1 MIKLADTLESLEIEV
16 KHSASGAST
25 EISNLAAAIKNLK
38 DSLSGVPTSLKSL
51 ATSIGSVSKAL
62 SDANIGKINNL
73 AEAINNLNQ
82 TSGMLGEGNQ
92 SLYMLANSMQIIANV
107 KISGKQFENLATGL
121 VQLVTAAEQMDA
133 EAISNLERA
142 CSSLQKLSG
151 VDLKGVGSA
160 LKNTLPEVQGEPV
173 YKNVFQGLIDSGKQ
187 ASAWIKWFLAS
198 LVTGFQ
204 NAFSKIASIA
214 HKGIDPVKKAFAALK
229 DRIKENLKPLTTLMS
244 SIGRIAF
251 YRIIRGAIKAITQAF
266 KEGLEHA
273 YAFSQGIEGE
283 GHRFAEAMDSMKTS
297 SSTMK
302 NQLGSAFISLLAAI
316 APIINAII
324 SLITKLANAI
334 AQLFAAFTGSTYL
347 KAADVPKKWADAAGG
362 AGKAAKEW
370 KNQLLGFDEINRL
383 EEPNNGGGGGGGGI
397 EDPSSMFEDSP
408 INEKIKA
415 FVDSF
420 KAAILAGDWKSA
432 GELLGN
438 KINELFPTNEQ
449 WKSWGQK
456 LGYGLNG
463 AIQTLYYT
471 LKTID
476 FYAMGQGI
484 ANFLNSALEQ
494 IDFTY
499 LGAILVR
506 KITLA
511 LDFLLGFLGNLDW
524 GRVGKSIFDFLMGAI
539 REATEWLQSKD
550 WEQIGQDI
558 YDKFHELIEA
568 IDFAALAKAF
578 FTLLGLAF
586 GALVQILDGFFADVI
601 QGVKDYFQQKFEE
614 CGGDVWEGFKKG
626 ITDAAKGIYE
636 WVKTNMVDPFVNAVK
651 NILGIHSPSTV
662 FEDIGSS
669 IVDGLQNGVSGAF
682 SGFMGTVESLFGGL
696 ISWCQDAHN
705 WIQDVLDGIGLIK
718 NGGIGGFIGGLFG
731 VQQKASGGFVD
742 EGQLFIAREA
752 GAEMVGSIGGR
763 TAVANNDQIV
773 EGIRQGVFEAVMAA
787 NGNGNNNVDVRVYLD
802 SREIKAGQNRLNRAM
817 GVG

>member
-1 MIKLADTLESLEIEV
+1 MADTLESLEIEV
-16 KHSASGAST
+16 KHSATGADA
-25 EISNLAAAIKNLK
+25 EIDKLASSITNLK
-38 DSLSGVPTSLKSL
+38 EALNGTPVALKSL
-51 ATSIGSVSKAL
+51 NTAIKGIK
-62 SDANIGKINNL
+62 DAFKDTAIEKVDKL
-73 AEAINNLNQ
+73 AESLNNLNQ

-92 SLYMLANSMQIIANV
+92 QLYLLANSMQILSNV
-107 KISGKQFENLATGL
+107 KISQKQFENLAYGL
-121 VQLVTAAEQMDA
+121 MQLSSAASNMD
-133 EAISNLERA
+133 ESSISNLERA
-142 CSSLQKLSG
+142 CESLQKLSG

-160 LKNTLPEVQGEPV
+160 LRNTLPEVQGEPV
-173 YKNVFQGLIDSGKQ
+173 YNNLFQGLIDSGKT
-187 ASAWIKWFLAS
+187 ALSWSKWFLS
-198 LVTGFQ
+198 TLVSGFRS
-204 NAFSKIASIA
+204 AFGKIASIA
-214 HKGIDPVKKAFAALK
+214 QKGIEPLKSAFAGLK
-229 DRIKENLKPLTTLMS
+229 DRIKENLKPLSTLLS
-244 SIGRIAF
+244 SLGRIAF
-251 YRIIRGAIKAITQAF
+251 YRIIRGVIKAITQAF
-266 KEGLEHA
+266 KEGLENA

-283 GHRFAEAMDSMKTS
+283 SRRFADAMDSMKTS
-297 SSTMK
+297 SSSMK
-302 NQLGSAFISLLAAI
+302 NQLGSAFISLLTAI

-324 SLITKLANAI
+324 SLITKLADAI
-334 AQLFAAFTGSTYL
+334 SQLFAAFTGSTYL

-383 EEPNNGGGGGGGGI
+383 NEPSNGGGGGGGGVD
-397 EDPSSMFEDSP
+397 DPSSMFEDSP
-408 INEKIKA
+408 IKESIKK
-415 FVDSF
+415 FVDDL
-420 KAAILAGDWKSA
+420 KAAILAGDWKGA
-432 GELLGN
+432 GELIGN
-438 KINELFPTNEQ
+438 KINELLPTPEQ
-449 WKSWGQK
+449 WETWGSK

-476 FYAMGQGI
+476 FYAIGQGI
-484 ANFLNSALEQ
+484 ANFLNGALEQ

-669 IVDGLQNGVSGAF
+669 IIDGLQNGVSGAF

-752 GAEMVGSIGGR
+752 GAEMVGSIGGH

-787 NGNGNNNVDVRVYLD
+787 NSNGNNDVSVKVYLD
-802 SREIKAGQNRLNRAM
+802 SREIRTGQNRINRAM

>member
-1 MIKLADTLESLEIEV
+1 MADTLESLEIEV

-25 EISNLAAAIKNLK
+25 EISNLAAAIKSLK
-38 DSLSGVPTSLKSL
+38 DSLSGVPASLKSL
-51 ATSIGSVSKAL
+51 STSLNSVSKSL
-62 SDANIGKINNL
+62 SDTNIGKITQL

-107 KISGKQFENLATGL
+107 KISGKQFENLAIGL
-121 VQLVTAAEQMDA
+121 KQLVDAAEQMDT
-133 EAISNLERA
+133 EAINNLERA

-198 LVTGFQ
+198 IVTGFQ

-214 HKGIDPVKKAFAALK
+214 HKGIDPVKRAFAALK

-244 SIGRIAF
+244 SLGRIAF

-266 KEGLEHA
+266 KEGLENA
-273 YAFSQGIEGE
+273 YAFSQAIDGE
-283 GHRFAEAMDSMKTS
+283 GHRFAEAMDSMKTA

-324 SLITKLANAI
+324 GLITKLANAI

-420 KAAILAGDWKSA
+420 KAAIMAGDWKSA

-456 LGYGLNG
+456 LGHGLNG

-476 FYAMGQGI
+476 FHAIGEGI

-511 LDFLLGFLGNLDW
+511 LDFLMGFLGTLDW
-524 GRVGKSIFDFLMGAI
+524 GLVGNSIFNFLMGALS
-539 REATEWLQSKD
+539 EANEWLASKD
-550 WEQIGQDI
+550 WNKISEELYG
-558 YDKFHELIEA
+558 KFKDLISA
-568 IDFAALAKAF
+568 IDFGELAKAF
-578 FTLLGLAF
+578 FTFLGLAF
-586 GALVQILDGFFADVI
+586 GAIVRIIGEFFQEAVQGI
-601 QGVKDYFQQKFEE
+601 KDYFKEKFEE
-614 CGGDVWEGFKKG
+614 AGGDAWDGLKKG
-626 ITDAAKGIYE
+626 IVDGVVGIYN
-636 WVKTNMVDPFVNAVK
+636 WIKTNMLDPFINSVK
-651 NILGIHSPSTV
+651 SILGIHSPSTV
-662 FEDIGSS
+662 FASIGSS
-669 IVDGLQNGVSGAF
+669 IVDGLKDGFSGAW
-682 SGFMGTVESLFGGL
+682 SGFESTVASLFGGL
-696 ISWCQDAHN
+696 ISWCQQAHG
-705 WIQDVLDGIGLIK
+705 WIQDVLDGLSLVASANTSRAIADGSIYLQ
-718 NGGIGGFIGGLFG
+718 GF
-731 VQQKASGGFVD
+731 ASGGHPD
-742 EGQLFIAREA
+742 DGQLFIAREN
-752 GAEMVGSIGGR
+752 GAEMVGSMGGR
-763 TAVANNDQIV
+763 TTVATNDDIV

-787 NGNGNNNVDVRVYLD
+787 NSNGNNDVSVKVFLD
-802 SREIKAGQNRLNRAM
+802 SREIKAGQQRLNRAW
-817 GVG
+817 GA